1 MMTYLGETSCVP
13 YYRRASYMSRVTQLT
28 APLKSISPNSQCV
41 PGMCP
46 GFPGIFQ
53 ESLHTL
59 Q

>member
-41 PGMCP
+41 PAMCATIL
-46 GFPGIFQ
+46 GKFQ
-53 ESLHTL
+53 ESLDTF